1 MADPPVILTK
11 HGYQLVAAGNSC
23 CSHLC
28 GEVLQE
34 DSALLGVGAG
44 EGWPRTV
51 LSVEQGGGSGPSHQA
66 LAAEF
71 LGGRVQRIES
81 W

>member
-44 EGWPRTV
+44 EGGPRPV

-71 LGGRVQRIES
+71 LGGCVQRIES